1 MSASTKISDEEVY
14 SLPMPERKSSSDMI
28 AKYVPV
34 LGWLPRYTRTEAV
47 ADFIAGITLGL
58 TMIPQSI
65 AYAALAG
72 LTAQYGLYSCFV
84 GGFLYIF
91 FGTIKEVS
99 IGPSSLMALVTL
111 QYTRDMP
118 PDFVT
123 LLCFLVGCVE
133 FLMGVL
139 NLGCMVDFISIPV
152 TSGFISATSV
162 IIIIAQLQGLLGL
175 KYKSANILDNL
186 YKLFKNMNKV
196 RLADVTLGICS
207 IIFLLIFRK
216 LKDIDCFCMRDK
228 KNSVRNT
235 TIKKILWYLSIGRN
249 ALIVFITGVIAYQFE
264 ATGSIPFRVSGQI
277 KSGLPT
283 VSLPPFSVQ
292 VGNQTYTFLDMCVHY
307 GSGIVIL
314 PLIAI
319 LANVAIAK
327 AFAIDAAVNATQEM
341 LTLGLCNIFGSFV
354 SSMPTTGAFTRSAVG
369 SASGIQTPMAG
380 LYSGTMTLLA
390 LSFLTPYF
398 NYIPR
403 ATLSAVLITAVMF
416 MIDMKIFKLLWKGY
430 KTDAIAA
437 IGTFLISVLISIE
450 IGLLLGVF
458 FNLIFFIKPTA
469 RPKVQV
475 FKCKTHL
482 GNRYIMLK
490 PDICL
495 YYPAVTFFCDKVMSI
510 ARNEQDDVP
519 LIVDCERFTSLDY
532 TSIKGIEM
540 LSKRLNLE
548 RNRFWLLRLNSDV
561 VESFDILADNKYIR
575 LIKNEE
581 NIADILHD
589 DVLSN
594 KELDDAINIVT
605 KKATEMKRLDHG
617 DFSYSSTLRHKDSE
631 LNAEELVLM
640 SSSPESQIQQ

>member
-1 MSASTKISDEEVY
+1 MSASIASKISDDEC
-14 SLPMPERKSSSDMI
+14 LPPMSEQKSCSDAI
-28 AKYVPV
+28 VKYVPV
-34 LGWLPRYTRTEAV
+34 LGWLPQYTQMKAV
-47 ADFIAGITLGL
+47 SDLIAGITLGL
-58 TMIPQSI
+58 TMIPQSM

-118 PDFVT
+118 VDFVV
-123 LLCFLVGCVE
+123 LLCFLAGCVE

-139 NLGCMVDFISIPV
+139 NLGFMIDFISIPV

-175 KYKSANILDNL
+175 KYKSVNNVDNL
-186 YKLFKNMNKV
+186 YKMFKNINKIQ
-196 RLADVTLGICS
+196 LADVTLGICS

-216 LKDIDCFCMRDK
+216 LKDIDCPCAKDER
-228 KNSVRNT
+228 NSVRNAA
-235 TIKKILWYLSIGRN
+235 IKKILWYLSIGRN
-249 ALIVFITGVIAYQFE
+249 ALIVFITAVIAYRFE
-264 ATGSIPFRVSGQI
+264 ATGSAPFRLSGQI

-283 VSLPPFSVQ
+283 VSLSPFSVQ
-292 VGNQTYTFLDMCVHY
+292 VGNQTYTFLDMCAHY

-314 PLIAI
+314 PLISV

-327 AFAIDAAVNATQEM
+327 AFAIGAAVNATQEM

-354 SSMPTTGAFTRSAVG
+354 SAMPTTGAFTRSAVG

-416 MIDMKIFKLLWKGY
+416 MIDVKIFKLLWKRH
-430 KTDAIAA
+430 KTDAVAA
-437 IGTFLISVLISIE
+437 IGTFLISVLISVE

-458 FNLIFFIKPTA
+458 FNLIFFIRPTA
-469 RPKVQV
+469 RPTLQV
-475 FKCKTHL
+475 IKCKTHL

-490 PDICL
+490 PDTCL
-495 YYPAVTFFCDKVMSI
+495 YYPAVTFICDKIMSI
-510 ARNEQDDVP
+510 ARNEQDDVS
-519 LIVDCERFTSLDY
+519 LIVNCKKFTSLDY
-532 TSIKGIEM
+532 TSIKGIET
-540 LSKRLNLE
+540 LSKRLNVS
-548 RNRFWLLRLNSDV
+548 RNRFWLLHLSSDV
-561 VESFDILADNKYIR
+561 KESFDILVDNKYIR
-575 LIKNEE
+575 LIENKE

-589 DVLSN
+589 DSLSN
-594 KELDDAINIVT
+594 KEPAIVI
-605 KKATEMKRLDHG
+605 KKTTEMKRVDYG
-617 DFSYSSTLRHKDSE
+617 DVSYSSTSRHKDSE
-631 LNAEELVLM
+631 ANLEELVLM
-640 SSSPESQIQQ
+640 SSLESQT